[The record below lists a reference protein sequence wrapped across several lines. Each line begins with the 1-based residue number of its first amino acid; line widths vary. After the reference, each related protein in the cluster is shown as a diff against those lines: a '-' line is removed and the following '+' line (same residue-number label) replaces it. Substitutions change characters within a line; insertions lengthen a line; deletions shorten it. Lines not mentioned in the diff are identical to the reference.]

1 MCESPPVTDVQIERS
16 RTTDPSPLR
25 ELWLGVH
32 HRHVEFDPRWL
43 PTSTMTPTW
52 AARRRL
58 YSGLLAKPDTV
69 LLLARESG
77 RLVGY
82 GLAHVTHVADTWI
95 ADTWVTAAR
104 VGEIE
109 SVGVLPE
116 SRNRGIGTALMDR
129 LEAELTA
136 DGVQDLM
143 LGVLAGN
150 DAAIRLYERRGYR
163 PTWMYMSRW
172 SGRENAGPTRP

>member
-1 MCESPPVTDVQIERS
+1 MPHLAPYVD
-16 RTTDPSPLR
+16 D
-25 ELWLGVH
+25 
-32 HRHVEFDPRWL
+32 D
-43 PTSTMTPTW
+43 TSW

-58 YSGLLAKPDTV
+58 YAGLLAKPDTV

-77 RLVGY
+77 HLVGY
-82 GLAHVTHVADTWI
+82 GLAHVMDVGDTWI
-95 ADTWVTAAR
+95 DDTWATAAR

-116 SRNRGIGTALMDR
+116 LRNRGIGTALMDR
-129 LEAELTA
+129 LEVELRA
-136 DGVQDLM
+136 DGVHDLM

-163 PTWMYMSRW
+163 RTWLYLSRW
-172 SGRENAGPTRP
+172 SGRGTADQTGS

>member
-1 MCESPPVTDVQIERS
+1 
-16 RTTDPSPLR
+16 LR
-25 ELWLGVH
+25 DLWIAVH
-32 HRHVEFDPRWL
+32 HRHVESMPQLAPYVDDD
-43 PTSTMTPTW
+43 TSW
-52 AARRRL
+52 AARERL
-58 YSGLLAKPDTV
+58 YAGLLARPDTV
-69 LLLARESG
+69 LLLAREHG

-82 GLAHVTHVADTWI
+82 GLAHVMDVADSWI
-95 ADTWVTAAR
+95 EDTWVTAAR

-116 SRNRGIGTALMDR
+116 FRNRGIGTTLMDR
-129 LEAELTA
+129 LEAELRA

-163 PTWMYMSRW
+163 QTWLYMSRW
-172 SGRENAGPTRP
+172 SGREKEDRTSP

>member
-1 MCESPPVTDVQIERS
+1 VTDVLIEQS
-16 RTTDPSPLR
+16 TATDPSQLR
-25 ELWLGVH
+25 ELWLAVH
-32 HRHVEFDPRWL
+32 HRHVESMPHLAPYVDDD
-43 PTSTMTPTW
+43 SSW

-58 YSGLLAKPDTV
+58 YAALLAKPGTV

-82 GLAHVTHVADTWI
+82 GLAHVTDVAGTWI
-95 ADTWVTAAR
+95 EDTWVTAAR

-116 SRNRGIGTALMDR
+116 FRDRGIGTALMDL
-129 LEAELTA
+129 LEAELRA

-163 PTWMYMSRW
+163 QTWLYMSRW
-172 SGRENAGPTRP
+172 SGRAKEDHSGS

>member
-1 MCESPPVTDVQIERS
+1 VTDVQIERS
-16 RTTDPSPLR
+16 TATDPSPLR
-25 ELWLGVH
+25 ELWLAVH
-32 HRHVEFDPRWL
+32 HRHVESMPQLAPYVDDD
-43 PTSTMTPTW
+43 TSW

-58 YSGLLAKPDTV
+58 YAGLLAKPDTV
-69 LLLARESG
+69 LLLARSAG

-82 GLAHVTHVADTWI
+82 GLAHVTDVADTWI
-95 ADTWVTAAR
+95 EDTWVTAAR

-116 SRNRGIGTALMDR
+116 LRNRGIGTALMDR
-129 LEAELTA
+129 LEAELRA
-136 DGVQDLM
+136 DGVHDLT

-163 PTWMYMSRW
+163 QTWLYMSRW
-172 SGRENAGPTRP
+172 SGRENEDHTGS

>member
-1 MCESPPVTDVQIERS
+1 VTDVLIERS
-16 RTTDPSPLR
+16 TATDPSPVR
-25 ELWLGVH
+25 ELWLTVH
-32 HRHVEFDPRWL
+32 HRHVESMPHLAPYVDDD
-43 PTSTMTPTW
+43 TSW

-58 YSGLLAKPDTV
+58 YDRLLAKPDTV
-69 LLLARESG
+69 LLLARGPG
-77 RLVGY
+77 RVVGY
-82 GLAHVTHVADTWI
+82 GLAHVTDVADTWI
-95 ADTWVTAAR
+95 EDTWVTAAR

-116 SRNRGIGTALMDR
+116 FRNRGIGTALMDR
-129 LEAELTA
+129 LEAELRA

-163 PTWMYMSRW
+163 QTWLYMSRW
-172 SGRENAGPTRP
+172 SGRAKEDHTGS